1 MEKEIVYLENIKQD
15 IKTSCFRNLKIWI
28 FGTVMLFP
36 ILAISFSIALT
47 NYFTIIHKLPEY
59 SNKFVKQMLIV
70 TLLTSVFPCGA
81 IVGYI
86 RYKIILKNFYIVK
99 ARYKGMQY
107 YPFFGEYILGMRF
120 LGYRFYNVIGYKIKN
135 GDAPAST
142 DATIHYYKWSKLG
155 HISEHGVKR
164 SADVGDIFYLAIY
177 KRKIYAIY
185 NTDLFKMHESVEI
198 VDEYGL
204 KY

>member
-15 IKTSCFRNLKIWI
+15 IKEKCFRTIKMWL
-28 FGTVMLFP
+28 FVTVAFLPVLAIGFVIDSAEHNAPMLF
-36 ILAISFSIALT
+36 I
-47 NYFTIIHKLPEY
+47 
-59 SNKFVKQMLIV
+59 
-70 TLLTSVFPCGA
+70 TLLISIFPCCA
-81 IVGYI
+81 LGYYI
-86 RYKIILKNFYIVK
+86 YYRIIIKNFYIVK
-99 ARYKGMQY
+99 AKYKGMTY
-107 YPFFGEYILGMRF
+107 YPFFGEHVLGMRF

-135 GDAPAST
+135 GDAPTST

-164 SADVGDIFYLAIY
+164 SADVGDVFYLAIY

>member
-1 MEKEIVYLENIKQD
+1 M
-15 IKTSCFRNLKIWI
+15 T
-28 FGTVMLFP
+28 
-36 ILAISFSIALT
+36 
-47 NYFTIIHKLPEY
+47 
-59 SNKFVKQMLIV
+59 
-70 TLLTSVFPCGA
+70 
-81 IVGYI
+81 
-86 RYKIILKNFYIVK
+86 
-99 ARYKGMQY
+99 Y
-107 YPFFGEYILGMRF
+107 YPFFGEHVLGMRF
-120 LGYRFYNVIGYKIKN
+120 LGYRFYNVTEFKKDIK
-135 GDAPAST
+135 DH

-198 VDEYGL
+198 IDEYGL

>member
-36 ILAISFSIALT
+36 VLAISFSIALT
-47 NYFTIIHKLPEY
+47 EQKTA
-59 SNKFVKQMLIV
+59 MLIV

-164 SADVGDIFYLAIY
+164 SADVGDVFYLAIY